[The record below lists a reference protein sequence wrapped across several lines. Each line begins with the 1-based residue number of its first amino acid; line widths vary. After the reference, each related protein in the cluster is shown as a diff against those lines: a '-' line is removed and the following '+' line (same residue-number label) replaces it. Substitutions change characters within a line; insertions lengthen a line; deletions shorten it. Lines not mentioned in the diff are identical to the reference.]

1 MKRREFIAGLG
12 SAAAWPVVARGQQQA
27 GMPVIGYLSAISPGE
42 NSELMAAFQ
51 QGLKEQGFVE
61 HQNVTIEYRWARG
74 QYDRLPAL
82 AAELVARKVAV
93 ILATGASA
101 SVPAAKAATA
111 TIPIVFA
118 TGSDPVAEGLVGS
131 LNRPGGNITGVTIL
145 ARALA
150 AKRIEL
156 LRELVP
162 ALNTVAVLVNPSN
175 PSAERD
181 LIEIEAAARSLGL
194 QVHILKAST
203 SSELDSAFAN
213 LISSRVDALFVN
225 VDGFFLSRKDQIVAL
240 ATRHA
245 VPTTYPRQEYTAA
258 GGLLSYA
265 TSVTEA
271 YRLVGVYT
279 GRILKGEKPSDLP
292 VQQPTKF
299 QLVIDLKTAKALGL
313 TIPSPLLARADEV
326 IE

>member
-1 MKRREFIAGLG
+1 MRRREFIAGLG
-12 SAAAWPVVARGQQQA
+12 SAAVWPVAAQAQQA
-27 GMPVIGYLSAISPGE
+27 ARPVVGFLSAVSPE
-42 NSELMAAFQ
+42 DNSEMAAFQ

-82 AAELVARKVAV
+82 AAELVARNVAV
-93 ILATGASA
+93 IIATGASA

-118 TGSDPVAEGLVGS
+118 TGSDPVTEGLVGS
-131 LNRPGGNITGVTIL
+131 LNRPGGNLTGVTFFS
-145 ARALA
+145 RALA
-150 AKRIEL
+150 AKRMEL

-181 LIEIEAAARSLGL
+181 LDEIEAAARSLGL
-194 QVHILKAST
+194 QVYILKAS
-203 SSELDSAFAN
+203 SGSELDNAFAH
-213 LISSRVDALFVN
+213 LISSRADAVFVN
-225 VDGFFLSRKDQIVAL
+225 VDGFFLSRKEQIIAL
-240 ATRHA
+240 AMHYA
-245 VPTTYPRQEYTAA
+245 IPTTYPRQEYTTA

-271 YRLVGVYT
+271 HRLVGVYT

-299 QLVIDLKTAKALGL
+299 ELAINLKTAKALGL
-313 TIPSPLLARADEV
+313 TVPPQLLARADEV